1 MCDKQEE
8 TEQKTENSEPRVIQH
23 DENEHE
29 GCDQVTLQESNHAYQ
44 SVQLENANEETD
56 KKDTAPKTE
65 NLERMPN
72 WLKKLN
78 SYH

>member
-29 GCDQVTLQESNHAYQ
+29 GCDQVTLQESNHADL
-44 SVQLENANEETD
+44 SVQLENANEEAD
-56 KKDTAPKTE
+56 
-65 NLERMPN
+65 
-72 WLKKLN
+72 
-78 SYH
+78 

>member
-29 GCDQVTLQESNHAYQ
+29 GCDQVTLQESNHAD
-44 SVQLENANEETD
+44 LHECAAR
-56 KKDTAPKTE
+56 KCK
-65 NLERMPN
+65 RGG
-72 WLKKLN
+72 
-78 SYH
+78 